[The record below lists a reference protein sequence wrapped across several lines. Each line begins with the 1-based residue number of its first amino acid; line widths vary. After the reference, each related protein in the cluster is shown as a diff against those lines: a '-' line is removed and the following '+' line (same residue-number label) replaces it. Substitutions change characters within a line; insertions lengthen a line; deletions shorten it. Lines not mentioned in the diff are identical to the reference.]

1 GGFNTE
7 ELLKQDDPLLEKSF
21 HAGNPQL
28 VTLEDLEGLKLE
40 LLESMEKLI
49 REKFRDH
56 KVKRWIKSAEVRK
69 LLGFSPGK
77 LQSIRQSGILPYTQ
91 IGGNIY
97 YDPEDLAKLF
107 NDRKRFNNDCQP

>member
-1 GGFNTE
+1 MCSM
-7 ELLKQDDPLLEKSF
+7 EKMRRD
-21 HAGNPQL
+21 HL

-40 LLESMEKLI
+40 LLDSIERLI
-49 REKFRDH
+49 REKFRDQ
-56 KVKRWIKSAEVRK
+56 KIKRWMKSAEVRK

-77 LQSIRQSGILPYTQ
+77 LQSIRQSGLLPYTQ

-107 NDRKRFNNDCQP
+107 NERKQFNEDCQL

>member
-1 GGFNTE
+1 M
-7 ELLKQDDPLLEKSF
+7 EKLRKD
-21 HAGNPQL
+21 QL
-28 VTLEDLEGLKLE
+28 VTLEDLEELKLE

-77 LQSIRQSGILPYTQ
+77 LQSIRQSGILPFTQ

-107 NDRKRFNNDCQP
+107 NDRKRFNTDCQP

>member
-1 GGFNTE
+1 M
-7 ELLKQDDPLLEKSF
+7 EKLRRD
-21 HAGNPQL
+21 QL

-49 REKFRDH
+49 REKLSDH
-56 KVKRWIKSAEVRK
+56 KVKRWMKSTEVRK

-77 LQSIRQSGILPYTQ
+77 LQSIRQSGLLPYTQ

-107 NDRKRFNNDCQP
+107 NDRKSFNGVCQS

>member
-1 GGFNTE
+1 M
-7 ELLKQDDPLLEKSF
+7 EKLRRD
-21 HAGNPQL
+21 QL

-40 LLESMEKLI
+40 LLDSMEKLI
-49 REKFRDH
+49 RAKFRDH
-56 KVKRWIKSAEVRK
+56 KVKRWMKSAEVRK

-107 NDRKRFNNDCQP
+107 NDKKRFKDDFQP